1 MKNAALSAAVAALA
15 LTAAVAWAGSPED
28 LRASGERSFGGL
40 IPVLDPGM
48 DVPDLP
54 PGAPVSPEPVDPTDP
69 PLDPERP
76 IEPVLR
82 RPRLEAFPQ
91 AAGPLLGVMPLPERL
106 DSHRDLLPLRLGA
119 NDWDVSIAADSK
131 FDVQYLTFRRGETLV
146 LHRIKDLNEL
156 RGDGVVVRIDERTAY
171 RFKVS
176 INIFSPV
183 RGSTLNITPE
193 AGTQGPKHAL
203 KTGAVL
209 DAVKREAFV
218 FKAEGKEYWTLFGTD
233 VDPATDRLA
242 QTRSLL
248 IINEAG
254 MSSKAWPIAEAAL
267 PVGAPTAVSLENTK
281 LVMTRGADGRLSIN
295 AAGKGAPTAR

>member
-1 MKNAALSAAVAALA
+1 MKTAAVSAAVAALA
-15 LTAAVAWAGSPED
+15 LSAAAYAGSPED

-40 IPVLDPGM
+40 IPVVDPALGA
-48 DVPDLP
+48 PALP
-54 PGAPVSPEPVDPTDP
+54 PAPPFPATPPAPPAP

-131 FDVQYLTFRRGETLV
+131 FDVQYLTFRRGEILV

-156 RGDGVVVRIDERTAY
+156 RGDGVVVRIDDRTAY

-218 FKAEGKEYWTLFGTD
+218 FKAEGKEYWALFGTD
-233 VDPATDRLA
+233 VDPATDRPA

-254 MSSKAWPIAEAAL
+254 MSSKAWPIAETAL
-267 PVGAPTAVSLENTK
+267 PEGTPTAVSLENTK

>member
-1 MKNAALSAAVAALA
+1 MKALA
-15 LTAAVAWAGSPED
+15 LVAAAVLAVSAAASDNPEAI
-28 LRASGERSFGGL
+28 RAAGERSFGGL
-40 IPVLDPGM
+40 IPVVDPGM
-48 DVPDLP
+48 ETPELP
-54 PGAPVSPEPVDPTDP
+54 NGVAVNPEPIDPTDP
-69 PLDPERP
+69 PMDPAT
-76 IEPVLR
+76 PVENPLR
-82 RPRLEAFPQ
+82 RPRIEAFPQ
-91 AAGPLLGVMPLPERL
+91 AVGPLLGVMPLPERL

-119 NDWDVSIAADSK
+119 ADWNVSIAADSK
-131 FDVQYLTFRRGETLV
+131 FDAQYLSFQRGETLI
-146 LHRIKDLNEL
+146 LRRLKDLNEL
-156 RGDGVVVRIDERTAY
+156 RGDGIVVKIDDKTTY

-218 FKAEGKEYWTLFGTD
+218 FKTEGKEYWALFGTD

-248 IINEAG
+248 FINENG
-254 MSSKAWPIAEAAL
+254 LSSKAWPVAETAL
-267 PVGAPTAVSLENTK
+267 PEGAPTAVSLENTK
-281 LVMTRGADGRLSIN
+281 LVMVRGADGRLTIHG
-295 AAGKGAPTAR
+295 AGKGSPTAR

>member
-1 MKNAALSAAVAALA
+1 MKAHALIAAAVLAVSAAASD
-15 LTAAVAWAGSPED
+15 SPES

-40 IPVLDPGM
+40 IPVFDPAVGA
-48 DVPDLP
+48 PELP
-54 PGAPVSPEPVDPTDP
+54 PGAPVSPEPIDPTDP

-76 IEPVLR
+76 LEPVIR

-119 NDWDVSIAADSK
+119 ADWDVSIAADSK
-131 FDVQYLTFRRGETLV
+131 FDAQYLTFRRGETL
-146 LHRIKDLNEL
+146 LLRRLKDLNEL
-156 RGDGVVVRIDERTAY
+156 RGAGVVVKIDDKTTY

-193 AGTQGPKHAL
+193 PGTQGPKHAM
-203 KTGAVL
+203 KTGALL
-209 DAVKREAFV
+209 DAIKRESFV
-218 FKAEGKEYWTLFGTD
+218 FKAEGKEYWALFGTD
-233 VDPATDRLA
+233 VDPATDALA
-242 QTRSLL
+242 NTRSLL

-254 MSSKAWPIAEAAL
+254 MSSKAWPVAESAL
-267 PVGAPTAVSLENTK
+267 PEGTPTAVSLENTK

-295 AAGKGAPTAR
+295 AAGKASPTAR